1 MVINHK
7 YYKMR
12 IFQIITVSEYGGAQ
26 TIVADL
32 VRNLNPKHE
41 LFILYGGNGEAWSDL
56 GSNFIRL
63 KLNGH
68 RKEVS
73 LKDLSLFFKLLYY
86 RIKYRPDVIHLHS
99 SKMGV
104 LGRLAFSSR
113 KIVYTVHGFDSIR
126 KAFRKFL
133 TVEKILKNR
142 AFRIVGVSQ
151 YDVDMMKEEGIY
163 KNVECIYNGVADH
176 HMLTIDKNDM
186 ITSDLEKIKRAF
198 PQIIMCISRISKQKK
213 FDLFVDIAKSVP
225 QYAFVW
231 IGNKDEVKNLPPNV
245 FCLGEAH
252 SAFSYLRYADLFIL
266 TSNYEGLPISLLEA
280 LASGVPVVASQVG
293 GITEVLDG
301 KNGYALENKAE
312 LFTEKIKK
320 ILSDEKI
327 QKEMSDYAR
336 KSYLAN
342 FTVEKMI
349 GRYMAVYNEI
359 VTNKK

>member
-1 MVINHK
+1 
-7 YYKMR
+7 MR

-32 VRNLNPKHE
+32 VRNLKPEHE

-56 GSNFIRL
+56 GNNFVRI
-63 KLNGH
+63 KLNDH

-73 LKDLSLFFKLLYY
+73 FKDISLFFKLLYY
-86 RIKYRPDVIHLHS
+86 RIKYRPDVVHLHS

-104 LGRLAFSSR
+104 LGRLVFSSQ
-113 KIVYTVHGFDSIR
+113 KTVYTVHGFDSIR
-126 KAFRKFL
+126 TAFRKFL
-133 TVEKILKNR
+133 AIEKILKNKV
-142 AFRIVGVSQ
+142 FRIVGVSR
-151 YDVDMMKEEGIY
+151 YDVDMMKVEGIY
-163 KNVECIYNGVADH
+163 ENVECIYNGVADH
-176 HMLTIDKNDM
+176 HLLSVNKNDI
-186 ITSDLEKIKRAF
+186 ITSNLEDIKHTY
-198 PQIIMCISRISKQKK
+198 PKTVMCISRISKQKK
-213 FDLFVDIAKSVP
+213 FDLFIDIAKHMP

-231 IGNKDEVKNLPPNV
+231 IGNKEKVNGLPPNV

-252 SAFSYLRYADLFIL
+252 SAFSYLSYADLFIL
-266 TSNYEGLPISLLEA
+266 TSNYEGLPMSLLEA
-280 LASGVPVVASQVG
+280 LAFGVPVVASQVG

-312 LFTEKIKK
+312 PFIEKIER
-320 ILSDEKI
+320 ILSDEEI

-342 FTVEKMI
+342 FTVEKMV
-349 GRYMAVYNEI
+349 GRYMSVYNEI